1 MVLLVQRWM
10 EGQRRAALDRGPHKS
25 TMAHVPFLRE
35 EFDLVV
41 GKWHWVVLPYS
52 VAKELPGLRLSLQGL
67 KEERDRWLWW
77 LEYSSYSNLN
87 YKNVPISALSAMQYG
102 RFLDQLIREVVISDP
117 ALGPVHALKVD
128 VSGVL
133 YE

>member
-1 MVLLVQRWM
+1 
-10 EGQRRAALDRGPHKS
+10 
-25 TMAHVPFLRE
+25 MAHVPFLRE